1 MEDNIEIHDL
11 SYLIKR
17 AVKQKKKILKK
28 RNKKRKKK

>member
-1 MEDNIEIHDL
+1 MENNIEMHDL

-17 AVKQKKKILKK
+17 AAKQKKILKK